1 MAIPTEPLPAWAR
14 DRAAELTGRVL
25 PGSSRVIRDTSEF
38 MAIDRDSV
46 VELGGELFLVTG
58 TERERRFGL
67 ADEPKFWVKRALALG
82 SGSRHILKMVF
93 HERFRACIGELEVVC
108 VRSAEKEAAVLELV
122 RGDPRY
128 MSGRSARDARGNL
141 VRVIDVIEGETF
153 LSRILG
159 LPLGHEA
166 YVGSVFPGVLAAIAE
181 SLLAIERLHRS
192 GLTHGDIRNDH
203 IIVEDGTARLR
214 WIDFDLD
221 QDTPAYDVWS
231 VGNLLHCVVAKG
243 FVTFQEAFERR
254 PELAAV
260 LREGDASVFFPF
272 RVMNLG
278 KVFPY
283 IPETLSRVLERFAV
297 SGTVRYDRVGQVAED
312 LGACASSLRRPGDP
326 TLFRV

>member
-1 MAIPTEPLPAWAR
+1 MATSTEPLPAWAR
-14 DRAAELTGRVL
+14 DRVAELTGRLL

-67 ADEPKFWVKRALALG
+67 AGEPKFWVKRALALG

-93 HERFRACIGELEVVC
+93 HERFRACIGQLEVVC
-108 VRSAEKEAAVLELV
+108 VRSAEKEAAVLDLV

-128 MSGRSARDARGNL
+128 MNGRSVRDERGNL

-159 LPLGHEA
+159 LPLTHEA
-166 YVGSVFPGVLAAIAE
+166 YIESVFPGVLAATAD

-203 IIVEDGTARLR
+203 IFVEAGSARLR

-243 FVTFQEAFERR
+243 FITFQDAFEQR
-254 PELAAV
+254 PELATA
-260 LREGDASVFFPF
+260 LQEGDASVFFPF

-283 IPETLSRVLERFAV
+283 IPVALSRVLERFAV
-297 SGTVRYDRVGQVAED
+297 SGTVRYDRVDQVAED
-312 LGACASSLRRPGDP
+312 LGACASSLRRPGDT

>member
-1 MAIPTEPLPAWAR
+1 MVTPTEPVPAWAL
-14 DRAAELTGRVL
+14 DRVAELTGRTL
-25 PGSSRVIRDTSEF
+25 PKSSCITRDTSDF

-93 HERFRACIGELEVVC
+93 HERFRACIGQLEVIC
-108 VRSAEKEAAVLELV
+108 VRSAEKEAAVLDLV

-128 MSGRSARDARGNL
+128 MSGRSVRDERGNL
-141 VRVIDVIEGETF
+141 IRVLDVIEGETF

-159 LPLGHEA
+159 LPLSHEA
-166 YVGSVFPGVLAAIAE
+166 YFESVFPGVLAAAAK
-181 SLLAIERLHRS
+181 SLLAIERLHQG

-203 IIVEDGTARLR
+203 IIVEKGSTRLR

-221 QDTPAYDVWS
+221 QDTTAYDVWS
-231 VGNLLHCVVAKG
+231 VGNLLHCIVAKG
-243 FVTFQEAFERR
+243 FITFQEAFRQR
-254 PELAAV
+254 PELATV
-260 LREGDASVFFPF
+260 LQEGDASVFFPF

-283 IPETLSRVLERFAV
+283 VPVALSRVLEHFAV
-297 SGTVRYDRVGQVAED
+297 GGTVRYDRVGQVVED
-312 LGACASSLRRPGDP
+312 LLGCASSLRRPGNT